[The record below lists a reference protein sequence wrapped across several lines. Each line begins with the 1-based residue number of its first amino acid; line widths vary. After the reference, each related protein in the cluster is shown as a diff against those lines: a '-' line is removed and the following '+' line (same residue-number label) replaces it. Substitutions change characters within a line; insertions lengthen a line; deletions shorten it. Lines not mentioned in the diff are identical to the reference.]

1 MSKLNELYTQLEVI
15 DQELDDYIDTSDNDA
30 IVSDDAGKVKNSI
43 ESALFEL
50 KCIVD
55 DEMSGLYENS
65 EDFDLFEEEEEF

>member
-1 MSKLNELYTQLEVI
+1 MSKLNELYRQLEVI
-15 DQELDDYIDTSDNDA
+15 DEELDDYVEPSDNDA
-30 IVSDDAGKVKNSI
+30 IVSDVAGKVKNSI

>member
-30 IVSDDAGKVKNSI
+30 IVSDVAGKVKNSI

-55 DEMSGLYENS
+55 DETSGLYENS

>member
-1 MSKLNELYTQLEVI
+1 MSKLNELYRQLEII
-15 DQELDDYIDTSDNDA
+15 DEELNDYIENSDNDA
-30 IVSDDAGKVKNSI
+30 IVSDVAGKVKNSM

>member
-1 MSKLNELYTQLEVI
+1 MSKLNELYRQLEVI
-15 DQELDDYIDTSDNDA
+15 DEELDDYIDTSDNDT
-30 IVSDDAGKVKNSI
+30 IVSDVAGKVKNSI

>member
-30 IVSDDAGKVKNSI
+30 IVSDVAGKVKNSI

-50 KCIVD
+50 KCIVG
-55 DEMSGLYENS
+55 DETSGLYAND